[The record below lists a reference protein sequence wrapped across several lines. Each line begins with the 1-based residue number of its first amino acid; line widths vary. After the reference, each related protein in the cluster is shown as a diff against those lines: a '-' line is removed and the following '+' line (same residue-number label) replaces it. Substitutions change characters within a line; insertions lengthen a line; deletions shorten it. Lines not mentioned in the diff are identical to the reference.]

1 LEKICEEILD
11 LLEKNLIPHAT
22 TAASKVFYHKM

>member
-1 LEKICEEILD
+1 LKKICEEILD
-11 LLEKNLIPHAT
+11 LLENHLVPSAT